1 MTRKLFVL
9 ALALMASVLLTT
21 NALAVVPCSTSAQ
34 FQYNAVGS
42 SAQFNSAAYGAGEL
56 LTAIA
61 GDTGLNSSDYN
72 LISGTKNLASGNI
85 TITDN
90 RMVAGGGIGLSDSAT
105 LWVMW
110 DNNAACN
117 VYAYWSVDSV
127 VGVKD
132 YFAYQ
137 KYTAATGHVYNVAGA
152 VGNVGTG
159 ITSASK
165 VGGLTDNAAALPPNV
180 VTLINNPVLPIYDTK
195 LENHQPAY
203 CGAILNSDGTWKQG
217 GYWCYFNTGVTDIR
231 PEDALYATT
240 RALSSYNTTNGL
252 AGLGY
257 NQATCLAGTNGT
269 TAANQGCPILDSFG
283 GNKYFNVLNFKLSG
297 TDPITLASLPTY
309 TTINA
314 GASPLV
320 VFVANAD
327 STNAFGFGKVTS
339 GNYVFNN
346 INRNVLAEVYNGTLH
361 CTGDLLDN
369 FSGPGQPIQV
379 VNRELLS
386 GTYNA
391 FEFTAVRIMPGS
403 LPAAVKESSTNSKQW
418 VSHDDS
424 GQEFNNNPI
433 TGWST
438 SACGGSAGFNAGLTS
453 APTAGSTC
461 GDPVF
466 INTGT
471 SGKAC
476 GQGLRLRAIGTG
488 QEVPAALGLSNK
500 GGSIVS
506 DGLGYSFWSYGNFAP
521 AVVSGSCTIV
531 NGQYTTCTNLGHYLT
546 VDNLDPLFATPG
558 GASDATPNP
567 NGAYNLPQCDF
578 ASLGNTP
585 PQNCFKIPF
594 THVIDG
600 SYPLWSVLRTI
611 TFQNSGTTSATPP
624 GVINVIAY
632 EENDVAIN
640 DRTSDFVPFLN
651 TLANTGTFT
660 QPVWTGN
667 LNLGVFRSH
676 YLQSGIS
683 PDNGHDS
690 CPTNFVGVSLQG
702 GTHSVPTC
710 LIDAGGDEGGA
721 VYTVQSDVDFNSD
734 FGSVGGIVPAALYGQ
749 RQ

>member
-1 MTRKLFVL
+1 MTRKLLVL
-9 ALALMASVLLTT
+9 ALALMASALLTT
-21 NALAVVPCSTSAQ
+21 NALGQACSTGAV

-56 LTAIA
+56 ITAAA
-61 GDTGLNSSDYN
+61 GDSGLNSGDYN
-72 LISGTKNLASGNI
+72 LISGNKNLASSNI

-90 RMVAGGGIGLSDSAT
+90 RMVASGGIGLSDSAT
-105 LWVMW
+105 VWVMW
-110 DNNAACN
+110 DNNNTCN

-137 KYTAATGHVYNVAGA
+137 KYTAAVGHVYNVAGA

-159 ITSASK
+159 ITSAGK
-165 VGGLTDNAAALPPNV
+165 VGGLADNAAALPPNV
-180 VTLINNPVLPIYDTK
+180 LSLINTPVLPIYTTK
-195 LENHQPAY
+195 LLNHQPEY
-203 CGAILNSDGTWKQG
+203 CGSVLNSDGTYKSG

-240 RALSSYNTTNGL
+240 RALSSYSTTNGL

-257 NQATCLAGTNGT
+257 NNATCLAGTNGT
-269 TAANQGCPILDSFG
+269 TAANQGCPILDAFG

-297 TDPITLASLPTY
+297 TDPITAATLPTY

-327 STNAFGFGKVTS
+327 STNALGFGKVTS
-339 GNYVFNN
+339 GNYVFTN
-346 INRNVLAEVYNGTLH
+346 INRNVLAEVYNGSLH
-361 CTGDLLDN
+361 CTGDLQDN
-369 FSGPGQPIQV
+369 FPGPGQPIQV

-391 FEFTAVRIMPGS
+391 FEFTAGRIMPGS
-403 LPAAVKESSTNSKQW
+403 LPAAVKESSVSTKQW
-418 VSHDDS
+418 VSHDDA
-424 GQEFNNNPI
+424 GQEYNNNPI

-461 GDPVF
+461 GDPLY
-466 INTGT
+466 IPTGT
-471 SGKAC
+471 SGKSC

-488 QEVPAALGLSNK
+488 QEVPAALGQSNK

-506 DGLGYSFWSYGNFAP
+506 DGIGYSFWSYGNFAP
-521 AVVSGSCTIV
+521 AVVAGSCTIV
-531 NGQYTTCTNLGHYLT
+531 GGQYTTCTNLGHYLT
-546 VDNLDPLFATPG
+546 VDGLDPLFATPG

-567 NGAYNLPQCDF
+567 NGAFNLPQCDF
-578 ASLGNTP
+578 ASLATG
-585 PQNCFKIPF
+585 QNCFKIPF
-594 THVIDG
+594 THVLDG

-611 TFQNSGTTSATPP
+611 TFQNSGTTSQTPP

-632 EENDVAIN
+632 EESDASIN

-660 QPVWTGN
+660 APVWTGN

-676 YLQSGIS
+676 YLQSGIN
-683 PDNGHDS
+683 PDNGHAA
-690 CPTNFVGVSLQG
+690 CNGTFTGVSLQG
-702 GTHSVPTC
+702 GTHSVASC

-721 VYTVQSDVDFNSD
+721 VYTVQSDADFNTE
-734 FGSVGGIVPAALYGQ
+734 FGGVGTNPNGLLGQ

>member
-1 MTRKLFVL
+1 MTRKSLVL
-9 ALALMASVLLTT
+9 ALALMASALLTT
-21 NALAVVPCSTSAQ
+21 NALGQACSAGAQ

-56 LTAIA
+56 LTAAA
-61 GDTGLNSSDYN
+61 GDTGLNSGDYN
-72 LISGTKNLASGNI
+72 LISGKKNLAGGNI
-85 TITDN
+85 IITDS
-90 RMVAGGGIGLSDSAT
+90 RMVAGGGIGLTDSAT
-105 LWVMW
+105 VWVMW
-110 DNNAACN
+110 DNNTTCN
-117 VYAYWSVDSV
+117 VYAYWSVDST

-137 KYTAATGHVYNVAGA
+137 KYTAAVGHVYNVAGA

-159 ITSASK
+159 ITSLSS
-165 VGGLTDNAAALPPNV
+165 VGGLADNATALPPNV
-180 VTLINNPVLPIYDTK
+180 LTLINTPVLPIWTTK
-195 LENHQPAY
+195 LTNHQPAY

-217 GYWCYFNTGVTDIR
+217 GYWCYFNAGPTDIR

-257 NQATCLAGTNGT
+257 NNATCLAGTNGT

-297 TDPITLASLPTY
+297 TDPITAASLPTY
-309 TTINA
+309 TTISA
-314 GASPLV
+314 GASPIV

-327 STNAFGFGKVTS
+327 STSTLGFGKTSS
-339 GNYVFNN
+339 GNYTFNN
-346 INRNVLAEVYNGTLH
+346 INRAVLSQIYNGTLH

-379 VNRELLS
+379 VNREPLS
-386 GTYNA
+386 GTYNT
-391 FEFTAVRIMPGS
+391 FEFTGVRTLAGS
-403 LPAAVKESSTNSKQW
+403 LPAAVKESTTSSKQW
-418 VSHDDS
+418 VSNDDA
-424 GQEFNNNPI
+424 GQEYNNNPI

-438 SACGGSAGFNAGLTS
+438 SACGGTASFNAGLTS

-461 GDPVF
+461 GDPLF
-466 INTGT
+466 LSTGST
-471 SGKAC
+471 GKAC
-476 GQGLRLRAIGTG
+476 GAGLRLRAIGTG
-488 QEVPAALGLSNK
+488 QEVPAALGQSNK
-500 GGSIVS
+500 GGSVVS
-506 DGLGYSFWSYGNFAP
+506 DGIGYAFWSYGNFAP

-531 NGQYTTCTNLGHYLT
+531 GGQYTTCTNLGHYLT
-546 VDNLDPLFATPG
+546 VDGIDPLFATAG
-558 GASDATPNP
+558 GALDSPANP

-578 ASLGNTP
+578 ASLATG
-585 PQNCFKIPF
+585 QNCFKIPF
-594 THVIDG
+594 THMLDG
-600 SYPLWSVLRTI
+600 SYPLWSLLRTV

-624 GVINVIAY
+624 GVLNVTAY
-632 EENDVAIN
+632 EENDAATN

-660 QPVWTGN
+660 APIWTGN
-667 LNLGVFRSH
+667 LNFGVFRSH
-676 YLQSGIS
+676 YLQSGIN

-690 CPTNFVGVSLQG
+690 CPTNFQGVSLQG
-702 GTHSVPTC
+702 GTKSVATC
-710 LIDAGGDEGGA
+710 LVDAGGDEGGS

-734 FGSVGGIVPAALYGQ
+734 FGSVGGIVPIALFGQ